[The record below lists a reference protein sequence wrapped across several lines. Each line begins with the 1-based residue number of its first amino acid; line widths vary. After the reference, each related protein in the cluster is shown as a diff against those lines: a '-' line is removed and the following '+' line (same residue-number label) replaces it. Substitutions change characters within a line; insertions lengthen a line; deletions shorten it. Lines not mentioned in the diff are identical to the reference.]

1 MKIKVDFLNI
11 ILIVAILFVLLLWLV
26 SCNPVRKVLNDPEK
40 FSQVK
45 DEVIR
50 LGYCANDTT
59 IITKSD
65 TTLIVDS
72 LIEIYTD
79 TLNVN
84 DTIYITQWKNR
95 NFTNTYTIHDT
106 IQSIVVDNAR
116 VNLLQADLAAQKI
129 KTMHWEGKANKLQGW
144 LLILI
149 LMVCG
154 FIYLKLRK

>member
-1 MKIKVDFLNI
+1 MKIKIDFVNI
-11 ILIVAILFVLLLWLV
+11 ILIVAIIFVLLLWLV

-45 DEVIR
+45 DEVIKR
-50 LGYCANDTT
+50 GYCANDTT
-59 IITKSD
+59 LIFKSD

-95 NFTNTYTIHDT
+95 NFTNTFTIHDT
-106 IQSIVVDNAR
+106 IQSIVVDNAQI
-116 VNLLQADLAAQKI
+116 NLIQADLVAQKI
-129 KTMHWEGKANKLQGW
+129 KTIEWQAKANKRGRW
-144 LLILI
+144 
-149 LMVCG
+149 
-154 FIYLKLRK
+154 FIYALIAIGIFIYNKIRK

>member
-1 MKIKVDFLNI
+1 
-11 ILIVAILFVLLLWLV
+11 LV
-26 SCNPVRKVLNDPEK
+26 SCNPVRKVLKDPEK
-40 FSQVK
+40 FAQVK

-59 IITKSD
+59 LIVKSD
-65 TTLIVDS
+65 TTLIIDS
-72 LIEIYTD
+72 LIEVYTD
-79 TLNVN
+79 TLNIN

-106 IQSIVVDNAR
+106 IKSIIVDNAR
-116 VNLLQADLAAQKI
+116 VNLLQADLAAEKVKSMQ
-129 KTMHWEGKANKLQGW
+129 WEGKANKLQGW

-149 LMVCG
+149 LMIGG